1 MTSRTAGKAFTA
13 RPQLSPFV
21 GIGLR
26 SSHIEEV
33 LTRRPDVGW
42 FEIHAENYMRNPA
55 ALRLLE
61 QVRMRYPLSL
71 HGVALSLGSA
81 GPLDRDHLAGLKEL
95 VDRLDPF
102 LVSEHMAWSSVGG
115 DYLNDLLPLPCTEEA
130 LETMISHVA
139 EVQHTLD
146 RRILVEN
153 PSGYLRF
160 EHSTMGEAN
169 FLAELV
175 RRTGCGL
182 LCDVNN
188 IYVSASNLGFDVDEY
203 MMVLPVSAV
212 GEIHLAGHSAN
223 ILESDSNRLCN
234 GRGLIVRGKFRSHRS
249 CGSQTA
255 RHQLDAGNI
264 EPSQAD
270 VAPSGCRMIDA
281 SEIFHAQSD
290 LCHYKADS
298 SQTLRYFA
306 GFCRV
311 RWRRS

>member
-223 ILESDSNRLCN
+223 ILGNTRI
-234 GRGLIVRGKFRSHRS
+234 LIDDHASCVSLAVWKLFDEAVCRFGSVPTLVEWDNDLPPLDILLGEAGKAAAAIRSAVGH
-249 CGSQTA
+249 A
-255 RHQLDAGNI
+255 L
-264 EPSQAD
+264 
-270 VAPSGCRMIDA
+270 A
-281 SEIFHAQSD
+281 S
-290 LCHYKADS
+290 
-298 SQTLRYFA
+298 
-306 GFCRV
+306 
-311 RWRRS
+311 